1 MTDNLRCEIYHKN
14 FKKWTISEW
23 WILEYVISCKAVVA
37 MFSRNIRHIKKY
49 MEREDSTMIEGEE
62 GQKEREQTVYNI
74 LKWK

>member
-1 MTDNLRCEIYHKN
+1 MVNPWVRDKLQ
-14 FKKWTISEW
+14 SS
-23 WILEYVISCKAVVA
+23 SCHV
-37 MFSRNIRHIKKY
+37 FQNIRHIKKY